1 MNMVP
6 LLTLVPDT
14 VFNNPVKKLTLLIAG
29 LILLGCSTSNDD
41 NHPTVSYL
49 AETEPVVTND
59 DAADDPAIWIN
70 LDNTANSL
78 IFGTDK
84 KSGIYVY
91 DLNGNVLSYQNL
103 GNINNVDLRVIDD
116 ELHLVSSNRSNSTLD
131 YWIFPTKGIY
141 QYFENNPDNAFSEE
155 LKHYHLKAGMDIY
168 GICMGI
174 INGTPVAA
182 LTEEEGVRVQYWD
195 LTKRKIINT
204 FDITA
209 DEDNVPLLGN
219 EAEGCVFD
227 DENKYIHIS
236 REGARGFI
244 KTYNAEDQQLVKVID
259 SRDGNIGGDPEGVA
273 IYKVDATTGYII
285 LSSQGDSKFNIY
297 DREYPFTYI
306 DSFRVDNVSDTD
318 GIDVTSVSLGDYAP
332 NGILVVQDGYNQP
345 DNQNFKIVSMEEVF
359 KKKE

>member
-6 LLTLVPDT
+6 QLTLVPDT
-14 VFNNPVKKLTLLIAG
+14 VFNYPVKRLTLLIAG
-29 LILLGCSTSNDD
+29 LILFGCSTANDD
-41 NHPTVSYL
+41 NFPIVGYL

-70 LDNTANSL
+70 LDNTDNSL

-103 GNINNVDLRVIDD
+103 GSINNIDLRVIDN
-116 ELHLVSSNRSNSTLD
+116 ELHLVSSNRSDSTLD
-131 YWIFPTKGIY
+131 YWILPTEGIY
-141 QYFENNPDNAFSEE
+141 QYFENNPDNAFSEDLE
-155 LKHYHLKAGMDIY
+155 HYHLEANMSVY

-174 INGTPVAA
+174 INGAPVAA

-195 LTKRKIINT
+195 LTQRKVINT

-227 DENKYIHIS
+227 DENKYIHVS
-236 REGARGFI
+236 REGARGFL

-273 IYKVDATTGYII
+273 IYEVGATTGYII

-306 DSFRVDNVSDTD
+306 DSFRVENVSDTD
-318 GIDVTSVSLGDYAP
+318 GIDVTNVSLGDYAL

-345 DNQNFKIVSMEEVF
+345 DNQNFKIVSMEEVV

>member
-1 MNMVP
+1 MDMVP
-6 LLTLVPDT
+6 HITLVPDT
-14 VFNNPVKKLTLLIAG
+14 VFNYPVKKLTLLMAG
-29 LILLGCSTSNDD
+29 VFLFGCSASNDG
-41 NHPTVSYL
+41 NFPTVSYL
-49 AETEPVVTND
+49 GETEPVITNG

-91 DLNGNVLSYQNL
+91 DFFGNVLSYQNL
-103 GNINNVDLRVIDD
+103 GRINNVDLRVIDD

-131 YWIFPTKGIY
+131 YWIFPTEGIY
-141 QYFENNPDNAFSEE
+141 QYFESNPDNAFSEDLE
-155 LKHYHLKAGMDIY
+155 HYHLEANMSIY
-168 GICMGI
+168 GICIGI

-195 LTKRKIINT
+195 LAQRKIINT
-204 FDITA
+204 FDIAA

-227 DENKYIHIS
+227 DEHKYIHVS
-236 REGARGFI
+236 REGTRGFL

-259 SRDGNIGGDPEGVA
+259 SRDGNIGGDPEGVT
-273 IYKVDATTGYII
+273 IYKVDTTTGFII

-306 DSFRVDNVSDTD
+306 DSFRVNNVSDTD
-318 GIDVTSVSLGDYAP
+318 GIDATSISLGNYAP
-332 NGILVVQDGYNQP
+332 NGILVVQDGYNKP
-345 DNQNFKIVSMEEVF
+345 DNQNFKIVSMEEVL
-359 KKKE
+359 KKKD

>member
-1 MNMVP
+1 MSMVP
-6 LLTLVPDT
+6 QLTLVPDT
-14 VFNNPVKKLTLLIAG
+14 VFSYPFKKLTLLIAG
-29 LILLGCSTSNDD
+29 LILFGCTASDD
-41 NHPTVSYL
+41 HNYPTVSYI

-70 LDNTANSL
+70 SDNTSNSL

-103 GNINNVDLRVIDD
+103 GRINNIDLRVIDN
-116 ELHLVSSNRSNSTLD
+116 ELHLVSSNRSDSTLD
-131 YWIFPTKGIY
+131 YWILPIDGIY
-141 QYFENNPDNAFSEE
+141 QYFENNPDNAFSEDLE
-155 LKHYHLKAGMDIY
+155 HYHLEAGMDIY
-168 GICMGI
+168 GICMGV

-195 LTKRKIINT
+195 LTQRKIINT

-236 REGARGFI
+236 REGARGFL

-273 IYKVDATTGYII
+273 IYKVDAATGYII